1 LSSAG
6 RRFSRYL
13 ASWSVGKDKGNK
25 EILRLWRRMT
35 TKRRNKNN
43 SRSLRDDKQK
53 GKDKGKSKK
62 EWGLF
67 PKIDV
72 ADFGHWLAEEGGAE
86 ALEFFYGVGG
96 VEGDCRLQVR
106 GCGLQVVESC
116 VEVGGY
122 GLGGCLG

>member
-1 LSSAG
+1 MSSVG

-86 ALEFFYGVGG
+86 ALEFFYGVGS
-96 VEGDCRLQVR
+96 VEG
-106 GCGLQVVESC
+106 EF
-116 VEVGGY
+116 
-122 GLGGCLG
+122 